1 MPAVPSPARV
11 RPGIRAR
18 RHRLRVGALL
28 AGAFALVASGLAVV
42 SPAQAIVGGGLAA
55 PGEGRF
61 MVSVQ
66 DRARTGT
73 DAHFCGGSV
82 VGKRW
87 VLTAAHCVTDS
98 RAKDLRLVVGRQNL
112 DGGGGRALGVE
123 RIVVHPLY
131 DSTGTHDVALLQTK
145 RRAGVKRVPLV
156 AVGNESHEQSGAP
169 LTVAG
174 WGTNFFLVGSP
185 SPQLKKVDVRAV
197 ADDDCAANGLMGF
210 NPETEMC
217 AEELG
222 GDSCQ
227 GDSGG
232 PLFGK
237 NARGRPVQV
246 GVVSYGL
253 GCATPLFPGVYAEV
267 NSPPIR
273 SFLDSTID
281 PAAKKAPAQRKA
293 KRRARR

>member
-1 MPAVPSPARV
+1 MPAAPSSARS
-11 RPGIRAR
+11 
-18 RHRLRVGALL
+18 RVGALL
-28 AGAFALVASGLAVV
+28 VAVLALVASGLAVV
-42 SPAQAIVGGGLAA
+42 TPAQAIVGGDFAA

-66 DRARTGT
+66 DRSRTGS

-82 VGKRW
+82 VRKRW
-87 VLTAAHCVTDS
+87 VLTAAHCVTDTEPE
-98 RAKDLRLVVGRQNL
+98 DLRLVVGRQDL
-112 DGGGGRALGVE
+112 DGTGGRAVRVR
-123 RIVVHPLY
+123 RIVIHPAY
-131 DSTGTHDVALLQTK
+131 ASTGTHDVALLRTS
-145 RRAGVKRVPLV
+145 RRVGVPRIPL
-156 AVGNESHEQSGAP
+156 ARIGNDSYEESGAP

-174 WGTNFFLVGSP
+174 WGTTFFLLGP
-185 SPQLKKVDVRAV
+185 ISPQLKQVDVRAV
-197 ADDDCAANGLMGF
+197 ADQDCVTNGLMGF
-210 NPETEMC
+210 NPETELC
-217 AEELG
+217 AETLG

-237 NARGRPVQV
+237 NAKGKPVQV

-273 SFLDSTID
+273 TFLNETI
-281 PAAKKAPAQRKA
+281 
-293 KRRARR
+293 RRARR

>member
-1 MPAVPSPARV
+1 MSVAPSPA
-11 RPGIRAR
+11 
-18 RHRLRVGALL
+18 RLRVGALL
-28 AGAFALVASGLAVV
+28 VGVFALVASALALVT
-42 SPAQAIVGGGLAA
+42 PAQAIVGGGFAA

-66 DRARTGT
+66 DRARSGS

-82 VGKRW
+82 VRKRW
-87 VLTAAHCVTDS
+87 VLTAAHCVTDTKP
-98 RAKDLRLVVGRQNL
+98 KDLRLVVGRQDL
-112 DGGGGRALGVE
+112 DGEGGRVLGVK
-123 RIVVHPLY
+123 RIVVHPRY
-131 DSTGTHDVALLQTK
+131 ASTGTHDVALLLTT
-145 RRAGVKRVPLV
+145 RPAGVPRIPLARVGTDTFEE
-156 AVGNESHEQSGAP
+156 AGAP

-174 WGTNFFLVGSP
+174 WGTDFFLLGSV

-197 ADDDCAANGLMGF
+197 ADDNCVTNGLMGF
-210 NPETEMC
+210 NAETEMC
-217 AEELG
+217 AEELL

-237 NARGRPVQV
+237 NAKGRPVQV

-273 SFLDSTID
+273 SFLNETI
-281 PAAKKAPAQRKA
+281 AEAKTKARAQRKA
-293 KRRARR
+293 ARRARR

>member
-1 MPAVPSPARV
+1 MPATPSSVARV
-11 RPGIRAR
+11 RPGSRSRRA
-18 RHRLRVGALL
+18 RLRVGALL
-28 AGAFALVASGLAVV
+28 VGVFALVASGLTLVT
-42 SPAQAIVGGGLAA
+42 PAQAIVGGEFAS

-66 DRARTGT
+66 DRARRGS

-82 VGKRW
+82 VRKRW
-87 VLTAAHCVTDS
+87 VLTAAHCVTDTKP
-98 RAKDLRLVVGRQNL
+98 KDLRLVVGRQNL
-112 DGGGGRALGVE
+112 DGSGGRALRVK
-123 RIVVHPLY
+123 RIVIHPRY
-131 DSTGTHDVALLQTK
+131 ASTGTHDVALLRTG
-145 RRAGVKRVPLV
+145 RRVGVPRIPLV
-156 AVGNESHEQSGAP
+156 RVGNDSHEQSGAP

-174 WGTNFFLVGSP
+174 WGTTFFLVGP
-185 SPQLKKVDVRAV
+185 ISPQLKKVDVRAV
-197 ADDDCAANGLMGF
+197 ADEDCVTNGLMGF

-237 NARGRPVQV
+237 NAKGKPVQV

-273 SFLDSTID
+273 SFLVRTI
-281 PAAKKAPAQRKA
+281 
-293 KRRARR
+293 RRARR